1 MILVTGA
8 AGFIG
13 RQVCEALLK
22 AGGDVLGID
31 CLNAYYDPVLKQDRL
46 ASLSG
51 FSRFRFI
58 QLDIADVA
66 ALRASVEL
74 GAVTHMVH
82 LAAQAGVRHSLEQ
95 PFAFG
100 HSNLAGHLS
109 MLEAA
114 RFAPNLQHFVYASS
128 SSVYGDRAGP
138 FREDDRCDAPASLYA
153 ATKRACELMSESYAR
168 VFGIAQTGMRFFSVY
183 GAWGR
188 PDMAYWIFTER
199 LLRGQIINVFGGG
212 AMSRDLTHI
221 SDIAPAILTLLDL
234 PPTGAVPHAVYNLGN
249 AKPIRIDALIEILEG
264 ITGRVAERRF
274 GAAPPGDVTETFA
287 DISAANARFGFMP
300 KMGIEAGLRDFVDW
314 YRARYR
320 V

>member
-13 RQVCEALLK
+13 RHVCEAMLM
-22 AGGDVLGID
+22 AGHDVIGID

-46 ASLSG
+46 ASLQG
-51 FSRFRFI
+51 FGRFRFAKI
-58 QLDIADVA
+58 DIADA
-66 ALRASVEL
+66 EALRSGVDFTAI
-74 GAVTHMVH
+74 THIIH

-100 HSNLAGHLS
+100 HSNLAGHLA

-114 RFAPNLQHFVYASS
+114 RHAPNLRHFVYASS
-128 SSVYGDRAGP
+128 SSVYGDRTGQ
-138 FREDDRCDAPASLYA
+138 FHETDRCDTPASLYA

-168 VFGIAQTGMRFFSVY
+168 VFGIAQTGLRFFSVY
-183 GAWGR
+183 GGWGR

-199 LLRGQIINVFGGG
+199 LLRGQRIDLYGGG

-221 SDIAPAILTLLDL
+221 SDIVPAVQALLEL
-234 PPTGAVPHAVYNLGN
+234 PPAMPVPHAVYNLGN
-249 AKPIRIDALIEILEG
+249 AHPIRIDTLIGILEG
-264 ITGRVAERRF
+264 ITGRAADRHF
-274 GAAPPGDVTETFA
+274 GAAPPGDVTATFA
-287 DISAANARFGFMP
+287 DISAAQARFGFAPRMA
-300 KMGIEAGLRDFVDW
+300 IEDGMHEFVEW
-314 YRARYR
+314 FRARYR